1 MIDVMNGINFL
12 KFWMIVREY
21 EKLVDVMYYVIGVVF
36 VLIMFIFIFGNG
48 GVMYV
53 FIRIR
58 NF

>member
-1 MIDVMNGINFL
+1 MIVVMNGINFL

-48 GVMYV
+48 GVMCV

-58 NF
+58 NL